1 MRRVLLLL
9 ALLTP
14 FTATA
19 QRIYR
24 IAVIEREPALVVDP
38 NVQSLL
44 QGFKELGYREHK
56 DFSLYYESADG
67 RDARY
72 PALCKEVVK
81 RKVDLIVT
89 RGTAATQA
97 CKRATSSIPILFAG
111 VADPVS
117 DGLVADIG
125 HPGGN
130 VTGIMYASGPLV
142 TAARVELLR
151 ELFPQIAMIGVIA
164 NLGGQELPRQRQQA
178 ESAARQA
185 GIGWRLFDVRS
196 VADLQTA
203 FAQAANDRVEAMY
216 VALDSLTESNRRLVG
231 SLGLKHR
238 LPVLAG
244 ETAFVEAGSLISYG
258 ADTPGQYKRVAAIAD
273 RIFRGANPADIPVER
288 PTVFSLA
295 VNLKTANAL
304 GVRVPPSLLSR
315 AERVIQ

>member
-9 ALLTP
+9 LLLAP
-14 FTATA
+14 LSAAA
-19 QRIYR
+19 QKVYR

-38 NVQSLL
+38 NVQALL
-44 QGFKELGYREHK
+44 QGLKELGYREHK
-56 DFSLYYESADG
+56 DFSLRYESADG
-67 RDARY
+67 RDERY
-72 PALCKEVVK
+72 RALCAEVVK
-81 RKVDLIVT
+81 MKVDIIVT

-125 HPGGN
+125 RPGGN

-151 ELFPQIAMIGVIA
+151 ELFPQISMIGVIA

-178 ESAARQA
+178 ENAAREL

-203 FAQAANDRVEAMY
+203 FAQAANARLEA
-216 VALDSLTESNRRLVG
+216 V
-231 SLGLKHR
+231 
-238 LPVLAG
+238 
-244 ETAFVEAGSLISYG
+244 
-258 ADTPGQYKRVAAIAD
+258 
-273 RIFRGANPADIPVER
+273 
-288 PTVFSLA
+288 
-295 VNLKTANAL
+295 
-304 GVRVPPSLLSR
+304 
-315 AERVIQ
+315 